1 MPITFST
8 NHDDGYLIA
17 TYTGRIS
24 DEEMLASW
32 KGFFQ
37 GNNWVPGLNELID
50 LSQADLNGITTNG
63 LEQLVNDA
71 KTVYEKHNI
80 HSVRIAVYA
89 PENLHYGIARMY
101 EALTFDYPQSAD
113 VFRSRQE
120 AESWLK
126 ETTKD

>member
-1 MPITFST
+1 MPITFSI
-8 NHDDGYLIA
+8 NFDGGYLIA
-17 TYTGRIS
+17 AYTGKIS

-37 GNNWVPGLNELID
+37 GEKWVPGLNELID
-50 LSQADLNGITTNG
+50 LSQADLNGITANG
-63 LEQLVNDA
+63 LEQLIDYA

-89 PENLHYGIARMY
+89 PENIHYGLARMY

-113 VFRSRQE
+113 VFRSIKE

-126 ETTKD
+126 EKTEE